1 MRSQETV
8 HRLNLLKMAF
18 LSLVMVTSAS
28 FAGAQPNDRFM
39 ISAANPLAAAA
50 GRNILAQGGS
60 AVDAAIATQMV
71 LTLVEPQS
79 SGIGGGAFL
88 LHFNGNSRKLDTY
101 DGREMAPAAVQEDH
115 FLKADGKRKKFYE
128 AVVGGGS
135 VGVPGVVAMLQLAH
149 QDHGMLPWNVLFEPA
164 IELSQ
169 SGFPISERLYFL
181 LDRDKYLK
189 TKPVAAQYFY
199 LADGS
204 PKPVG
209 TVLKNPALARTLQII
224 AEQGAAGFYSG
235 RIAEAIVKKVR
246 SDNTNPGL
254 LTLADMMNYRAV
266 KREPVCASYRDNLVC
281 GMAPPT
287 SGGVTLLQTLK
298 ILETRN
304 MSSLQPGSID
314 AIDLIS
320 QASAL
325 AFADRGKYLADADFV
340 YVPVKEMLNDSYL
353 DDRAKQV
360 VPGQPALPFKAGK
373 PRLKQG
379 SLSPDNAIE
388 LPSTSHFSIVDQDG
402 NAVSMTTSVENVFGS
417 RLMVDGFILNNQ
429 LTDFSFSPATEDGPV
444 NNRIQPGKRP
454 RSSMSPSVV
463 LDDGGNLKMV
473 IGSPGG
479 SRIIGYVTKT
489 IVAVLD
495 WDMDMQAAIDLP
507 HHINR
512 NGTLDLESGTA
523 LAPLQSELE
532 ALGYKVKTRTLN
544 SGLHG
549 ILVTKDG
556 LQGGADPRREGI
568 VLTD

>member
-1 MRSQETV
+1 MLAQETRRHLSFIKV
-8 HRLNLLKMAF
+8 AF
-18 LSLVMVTSAS
+18 LSVALMSPAATTI
-28 FAGAQPNDRFM
+28 AQSSDRFM
-39 ISAANPLAAAA
+39 ISAANPLAAEA
-50 GRNILAQGGS
+50 GRDMLARGGS

-88 LHFNGNSRKLDTY
+88 LHFDGNNRKLETY

-115 FLKADGKRKKFYE
+115 FLKQDGKRKKFYE

-149 QDHGMLPWNVLFEPA
+149 QDHGHLPWNVLFEPA
-164 IELSQ
+164 IELAE
-169 SGFPISERLYFL
+169 SGFPISKRLHFL

-189 TKPVAAQYFY
+189 TKPAAADYFY
-199 LADGS
+199 QADGS
-204 PKPVG
+204 AKPVG
-209 TVLKNPALARTLQII
+209 TILRNPALARTLRTI
-224 AEQGAAGFYSG
+224 ADQGASGFYSG
-235 RIAEAIVKKVR
+235 RIAEAIVNKVQ
-246 SDNTNPGL
+246 SDKGNPGL

-266 KREPVCASYRDNLVC
+266 KREPVCTTYRISLIC

-298 ILETRN
+298 ILETWD
-304 MSSLQPGSID
+304 MPSLKPGSVE

-340 YVPVKEMLNDSYL
+340 KVPVQEMLNDSYL
-353 DDRAKQV
+353 ADRAKQV
-360 VPGQPALPFKAGK
+360 APGQPALPFKAGT
-373 PRLKQG
+373 PRLKHG
-379 SLSPDNAIE
+379 SLSTDDAIE
-388 LPSTSHFSIVDQDG
+388 LPSTSHFSIVDQEG
-402 NAVSMTTSVENVFGS
+402 NAVSMTSSVENVFGS

-454 RSSMSPSVV
+454 RSSMSPSIVF
-463 LDDGGNLKMV
+463 DEGGNLKMV

-489 IVAVLD
+489 IIATLD
-495 WDMDMQAAIDLP
+495 WGLDIQAAIDLP

-512 NGTLDLESGTA
+512 NGTLDLESGSA
-523 LAPLQSELE
+523 LVPLQSELE
-532 ALGYKVKTRTLN
+532 ALGYKVKARTLN

-549 ILVTKDG
+549 IMVTKEG
-556 LQGGADPRREGI
+556 LRGGADPRREGV